1 MYLSQHVK
9 ELQSIYLL
17 YSSEQTLDTWKWLFI
32 VDFPIKNGDFP

>member
-17 YSSEQTLDTWKWLFI
+17 YSSEQTLDTWTLKL
-32 VDFPIKNGDFP
+32 PSGNLT